1 MEQKIPIKRGTIQET
16 LLLPLWGRAFET
28 QKNNPRLVDHKAVG
42 DIVKCC
48 GSHLSGGVDRWGLS
62 EQGLL

>member
-1 MEQKIPIKRGTIQET
+1 MIARFVRNINPYPPGDYPYLTAEMP
-16 LLLPLWGRAFET
+16 RA
-28 QKNNPRLVDHKAVG
+28 QRIVG

-62 EQGLL
+62 E